1 MLNEVFRELH
11 MGNNTLFSLETKQ
24 AIESRFWKLF
34 FFKDFVNNMAIFIY
48 TIKQADAKAL

>member
-1 MLNEVFRELH
+1 